1 VTIPITTGPLR
12 TYYDPSL
19 WTRLEPEIRT
29 YAQGQVQRLI
39 DGKWKTLEEAREI
52 IGTLRAIDWVFATAS
67 DLTRI
72 DDAHEPDED

>member
-1 VTIPITTGPLR
+1 MIPTKPGPLR

-19 WTRLEPEIRT
+19 WTRLEPEIRLYT
-29 YAQGQVQRLI
+29 DAQVQRLI

-52 IGTLRAIDWVFATAS
+52 IGTLRAIDWIFATVS